1 MANIDANFL
10 EFFSH
15 AWPAIAAQAQP
26 RLFLDVGQND
36 HISALPAAGGTVQE
50 SPKATRADIQD
61 LAQPVDREGPAMFF
75 DEPEPSRGL
84 HANRC
89 RAAPSWLLA
98 REELGGFF

>member
-10 EFFSH
+10 KFFSH

-26 RLFLDVGQND
+26 RLFFDVGQND

-50 SPKATRADIQD
+50 SPKAARADIQD

-75 DEPEPSRGL
+75 DEPKPHGF
-84 HANRC
+84 
-89 RAAPSWLLA
+89 WLA
-98 REELGGFF
+98 KNWVAFFRMSLSSLRMRF